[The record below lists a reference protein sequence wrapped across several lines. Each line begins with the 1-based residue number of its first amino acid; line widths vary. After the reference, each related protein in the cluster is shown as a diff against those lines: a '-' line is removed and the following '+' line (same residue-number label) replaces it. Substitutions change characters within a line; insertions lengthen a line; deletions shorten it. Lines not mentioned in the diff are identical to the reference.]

1 MAARQPAADESRREP
16 LVIAEQGHFFAAV
29 TEVEHELGTSVTGM
43 HVQYQIPADVRHDP
57 LILVH
62 GGGGQGLDMLA
73 TPDGRE
79 GWATLFL
86 RRGFPVYVVD
96 RPGMGRS
103 PYHPAVHGQQGPP
116 AVYGGLVASFAGP
129 APDGLPEHT
138 QWPGDGS
145 REDAALAQFLAG
157 QESLPGNLVTAH
169 EAMRDGAAALLD
181 RIGPSVVLTHSM
193 GGPFGW
199 LAADVRWEQ
208 VRAIVAVEPLGPPFV
223 LLPGIGKVRY
233 GLTAIPVTYGTDEV
247 GGEAKLTLGDLPV
260 AVVTAE
266 SSGHGPADR
275 ETAEYLRRCG
285 ARVTEMRLAELGI
298 RGNGHAMMLERNNDE
313 IVTAITNWITG
324 VLASTTSHARITIDS
339 SPASASGT

>member
-1 MAARQPAADESRREP
+1 MSEVTREP
-16 LVIAEQGHFFAAV
+16 LVIAEQGHFF
-29 TEVEHELGTSVTGM
+29 TDLREVEHEFGTSVTGM
-43 HVQYQIPADVRHDP
+43 HVQYQVPADVRHDP
-57 LILVH
+57 LVLVH

-86 RRGFPVYVVD
+86 RQGFPVYVVD

-103 PYHPAVHGQQGPP
+103 PYHPAVYGQQGPP
-116 AVYGGLVASFAGP
+116 AVYGGLVASFAAP
-129 APDGLPEHT
+129 APEGSPAHT

-145 REDAALAQFLAG
+145 REDPALAQFLAG
-157 QESLPGNLVTAH
+157 QESLPGNMVAAQ

-181 RIGPSVVLTHSM
+181 RIGPSVLLTHSM
-193 GGPFGW
+193 GSAFGW

-223 LLPGIGKVRY
+223 LLPGIGKLRY
-233 GLTAIPVTYGTDEV
+233 GLTAVEALSYGTDEV
-247 GGEAKLTLGDLPV
+247 GGEGRQTLGDLPI

-266 SSGHGPADR
+266 ASGHGPADR

-285 ARVTEMRLAELGI
+285 ADVTELRLAQLGI
-298 RGNGHAMMLERNNDE
+298 RGNGHAMMLERNNAE
-313 IVTAITNWITG
+313 IVTAITNWITS
-324 VLASTTSHARITIDS
+324 VLDTKPGDATNT
-339 SPASASGT
+339 SGT

>member
-1 MAARQPAADESRREP
+1 LTAEQGTAGHGAADAITRQP
-16 LVIAEQGHFFAAV
+16 LVIAEQGHFFTNV
-29 TEVEHELGTSVTGM
+29 KEVEHEFGTSVTGM
-43 HVQYQIPADVRHDP
+43 HVQYQIPVDVRHDP
-57 LILVH
+57 LVLVH

-86 RRGFPVYVVD
+86 RQGFPVYVVD

-103 PYHPAVHGQQGPP
+103 PYHPALFGPPGPP
-116 AVYGGLVASFAGP
+116 AVYGGLGASFAGP
-129 APDGLPEHT
+129 APDGMPEHT

-145 REDAALAQFLAG
+145 
-157 QESLPGNLVTAH
+157 
-169 EAMRDGAAALLD
+169 AALLD

-193 GGPFGW
+193 GSAFGW

-223 LLPGIGKVRY
+223 LLAGIGKIRY
-233 GLTAIPVTYGTDEV
+233 GLTAIPLSFGTDEI
-247 GGEAKLTLGDLPV
+247 GGEAQLTLGDLPI
-260 AVVTAE
+260 AVVTAQ

-275 ETAEYLRRCG
+275 QTAEYLRRCG

-298 RGNGHAMMLERNNDE
+298 HGNGHAMMLEKNNAE
-313 IVTAITNWITG
+313 IVTAITRWITG
-324 VLASTTSHARITIDS
+324 VLGTTGDGTTGDGTTGDGTASHTVQTVHTSTGHTSATIETSATSSSDS
-339 SPASASGT
+339 